1 MSEQIQRAKVLK
13 ELEPLHSA
21 WQDWQRAQES
31 LRDSAS
37 LLNDPDPT
45 IRELANEEREALST
59 TLSSYITDMFPSLL
73 LPSTSSP
80 TSSLSAIIDLKSG
93 VGGDESSLFLGE
105 VLRMY
110 ERIAA
115 ASGFTPEMVS
125 KNDLEGSRWGVK
137 DAILEVKGKGA
148 YDMFRWE
155 SGVHRVQRVPATET
169 SGRVHTSTIAVIVLP
184 NSDPHAAEGEQ
195 DIVDEK
201 DVRVDVM
208 RSRGAGGQHVNKTES
223 AVRLVHEP
231 TGITVSMQE
240 SRSQHQNKA
249 RAWQILRARLLD
261 RKMLEEA
268 QKKRAARR
276 NLVKGADR
284 SEKIRTYNYPQ
295 DRVTDHRIGLTV
307 NNIMGVLE
315 GEGLV
320 GIIEELKRENDAQAM
335 EDLLSDVD

>member
-1 MSEQIQRAKVLK
+1 MRCICTIFC
-13 ELEPLHSA
+13 
-21 WQDWQRAQES
+21 
-31 LRDSAS
+31 DSAS

-59 TLSSYITDMFPSLL
+59 TLSSYVTDTFPSLL

-105 VLRMY
+105 ILRMY

-115 ASGFTPEMVS
+115 AGGFTPEMVS

-169 SGRVHTSTIAVIVLP
+169 SGRVHTSTIAVIVLS

-240 SRSQHQNKA
+240 SRSQHQTGNKA

-276 NLVKGADR
+276 NLIKGR
-284 SEKIRTYNYPQ
+284 
-295 DRVTDHRIGLTV
+295 
-307 NNIMGVLE
+307 
-315 GEGLV
+315 
-320 GIIEELKRENDAQAM
+320 
-335 EDLLSDVD
+335 